1 MLNVSRSL
9 SVIAVLVGL
18 VGSGVAQKSGPAE
31 SVSAPR
37 PGVHTA
43 SDKAHRFA
51 DLGTLMN
58 DRLALMTVVAKY
70 KWNTHAE
77 IEDPVREQKILDG
90 LKSQAEAAGLPSQW
104 VQHFF
109 REQIE
114 AAKLVQYQM
123 FAQWHREHRGA
134 FPDTPDLAT
143 EVRPK
148 LDALT
153 PELLA
158 AVKAHWSELAAG
170 PVTVKSVGE
179 MSVAQQSPRAVTVA
193 LLPLMDG
200 SAEAQ

>member
-1 MLNVSRSL
+1 MLKVFRSL
-9 SVIAVLVGL
+9 WMIAVLAGL
-18 VGSGVAQKSGPAE
+18 AGSGVAQKIDSAQ
-31 SVSAPR
+31 SVSAQKS
-37 PGVHTA
+37 GVHTA
-43 SDKAHRFA
+43 NDKVHRLA
-51 DLGTLMN
+51 DLGSLMN

-143 EVRPK
+143 EIRPK

-153 PELLA
+153 PELLT
-158 AVKAHWSELAAG
+158 AVKAHWSELASG
-170 PVTVKSVGE
+170 PVAVKSVGE
-179 MSVAQQSPRAVTVA
+179 MSVAQQSPQAVTVA